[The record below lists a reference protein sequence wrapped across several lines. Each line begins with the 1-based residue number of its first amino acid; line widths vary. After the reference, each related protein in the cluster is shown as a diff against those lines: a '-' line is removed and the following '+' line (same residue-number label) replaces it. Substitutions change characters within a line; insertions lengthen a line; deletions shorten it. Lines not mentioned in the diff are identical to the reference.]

1 MCSAF
6 DGKRLSLG
14 VVAMAMLLLVGLA
27 PAGAPAGSARA
38 CKPVINPYDGTRYEG
53 TNLSRIRA
61 IGVSC
66 RVARRVAR
74 RAHRKG
80 LGMTPPPSGIR
91 RYRWHGWRVT
101 GDLRP
106 ASDRYVAR
114 KGDKRV
120 RWRF

>member
-1 MCSAF
+1 MRSVF
-6 DGKRLSLG
+6 GRKRLGLG
-14 VVAMAMLLLVGLA
+14 ALGLALLLLVGLA
-27 PAGAPAGSARA
+27 PSAALGGSARA
-38 CKPVINPYDGTRYEG
+38 CKPVVNPYEGTRYEG

-66 RVARRVAR
+66 PVARRVAR

-80 LGMTPPPSGIR
+80 LGMPPPPSGIR

-106 ASDRYVAR
+106 SSDRYVAR
-114 KGDKRV
+114 
-120 RWRF
+120 